1 METPVDFEHELI
13 NVDLIHE
20 IPDKYP
26 DEFIEFCVINEL
38 NPPDISSGNGKA
50 LSIMLTYTQNYFNR
64 ETCDKFCKK
73 FNIKTKDSIQL
84 FNKQNQWGIKTS
96 SDLRVK
102 AKYFIVTPY
111 SLTNKHKMR
120 KGFKFNGTQEEKKRE
135 VEKIQSTIKQDYLE
149 PSFDLWQLGHKNPGS
164 TDNSTENLVL
174 QPPIQAKYRDDFIFI
189 DTLTKVPMP
198 HTLKNMSENGEIKFT
213 DEQIDDYIQL
223 FTKLKAPV

>member
-50 LSIMLTYTQNYFNR
+50 LSLMLRYNKNYFNR
-64 ETCDKFCKK
+64 KTCNKICKK
-73 FNIKTKDSIQL
+73 FNIETKDSIQL

-96 SDLRVK
+96 SDLRK
-102 AKYFIVTPY
+102 RGKYFIPSPY
-111 SLTNKHKMR
+111 SLSNKHKMR
-120 KGFKFNGTQEEKKRE
+120 KGFKFDGTEEQKNSE
-135 VEKIQSTIKQDYLE
+135 IEKIKSTIKEDYVDV
-149 PSFDLWQLGHKNPGS
+149 PNWLWQLGHKNPGS
-164 TDNSTENLVL
+164 TDNSSENLVL

-189 DTLTKVPMP
+189 DTLTKFPVP
-198 HTLKNMSENGEIKFT
+198 HRLKIMIEKEEIEFT